1 MKHQW
6 TENGVKMDTSKLEIK
21 RILTTESTTKTWK
34 VITRKE
40 QKQSGTKISEI
51 K

>member
-6 TENGVKMDTSKLEIK
+6 KENGIKMYTSKLEIK

-34 VITRKE
+34 VITTKE
-40 QKQSGTKISEI
+40 QKQSGTKIS
-51 K
+51 

>member
-6 TENGVKMDTSKLEIK
+6 TENGVKMYTSKLEI
-21 RILTTESTTKTWK
+21 TTESTTKTWK
-34 VITRKE
+34 VITTKE